1 MKINQQLQELMNLEL
16 KRQQDHIELIA
27 SENYVSEAVLEIA
40 GSILTNKYS
49 EGYAFHRY
57 YGGCEYIDKIEQLAI
72 DKVKEMFQ
80 AEHAN
85 VQPHSG
91 SQANTA
97 AYYAMLK
104 PGDKVLAMDLSAG
117 GHLTHGHK
125 VNFSGRL
132 YEFHSY
138 GVNPTT
144 QELDYDEIAQIAKVV
159 QPKLI
164 VAGASAY
171 SREIDFKKFREIA
184 DSVGALLMV
193 DMAHIAGLVA
203 AGLHMSPIPYADVV
217 TSTTHK
223 TLRGPRGGLILSTAK
238 WAKKIDSAVF
248 PGNQGGPLEHI
259 IGAKAQAFIEALAPD
274 FKTYQQNVINNAKV
288 LAKTLQDNNFT
299 LISNGTDNHLLMVDV
314 KKSVGLSGADAEA
327 ILQKIGIICNK
338 NMIPFDTET
347 PVVTSGIR
355 LGTPAM
361 TTRGFGTAEFQ
372 QLGEIIVGVLK
383 DHSDESLIKY
393 SQAVKTLLEKFP
405 IYNDIKY

>member
-16 KRQQDHIELIA
+16 KRQQDHVELIA
-27 SENYVSEAVLEIA
+27 SENYVSEAVLAIA

-49 EGYAFHRY
+49 EGYPFHRY

-97 AYYAMLK
+97 AYYAMLN

-144 QELDYDEIAQIAKVV
+144 QELDYIEIAKIAQAVK
-159 QPKLI
+159 PKLI

-184 DSVGALLMV
+184 DSIGALLMV

-259 IGAKAQAFIEALAPD
+259 IGAKAQAFIEALEPG
-274 FKTYQQNVINNAKV
+274 FKTYQENVISNAKV
-288 LAKTLQDNNFT
+288 LSKTLQDNNFT
-299 LISNGTDNHLLMVDV
+299 LISNGTDNHLLMVNV
-314 KKSVGLSGADAEA
+314 KKSVGLSGAEAEA

-361 TTRGFGTAEFQ
+361 TTRGFRAKQFQ

-383 DHSDESLIKY
+383 DHSDDNLVKY
-393 SQAVKTLLEKFP
+393 GQAVKTLLEKFP